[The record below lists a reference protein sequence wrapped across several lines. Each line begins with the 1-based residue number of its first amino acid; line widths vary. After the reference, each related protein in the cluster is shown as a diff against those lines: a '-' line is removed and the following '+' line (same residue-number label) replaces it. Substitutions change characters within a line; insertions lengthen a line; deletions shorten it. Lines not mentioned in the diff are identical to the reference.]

1 MINFIGTMKILIL
14 LETLNGIRSLMVDE
28 LLKMHHEVTVYP
40 NEIPKYRYTF
50 FDKINNLLSLD
61 KKRIS
66 RKRENHLREES
77 SREINQI
84 ISKNYDLI
92 IVFRP
97 DSYEKNFLIKLKNQT
112 KRMVAYQWDGIERYP
127 KVKEYIPIFDEFYC
141 FNPPD
146 CGDEIKFLPNFY
158 FENLVKYPLPDKN
171 GDFIYIGYYD
181 ELRQKALSKMSK
193 ELKDTSLSYKF
204 ELKSFDKKNKEKLIT
219 DNPEIKF
226 IDEIYDYETLFD
238 IHKNYKV
245 FIDIKQPIHE
255 GLSFRFF
262 EALVLQSKIITNN
275 VSIKTYNFYHPNNI
289 LVVDWEKITKKEILD
304 FFAIPYYPIN
314 PKIVE
319 EYSFKNWINK
329 IEKKDITG

>member
-50 FDKINNLLSLD
+50 FDKINNLLSLH

-77 SREINQI
+77 SREISQI
-84 ISKNYDLI
+84 ISDTYDLI
-92 IVFRP
+92 IVFRS
-97 DSYEKNFLIKLKNQT
+97 DSYEKDFLIRLKNQT

-141 FNPPD
+141 FNPPE

-158 FENLVKYPLPDKN
+158 FESLVKYPLPDKN
-171 GDFIYIGYYD
+171 EDFIYIGYYD
-181 ELRQKALSKMSK
+181 ELREKALSKMSK
-193 ELKDTSLSYKF
+193 ELKDTSLNFRF
-204 ELKSFDKKNKEKLIT
+204 ELKSFDKKSREKPVT
-219 DNPEIKF
+219 ENPEINF
-226 IDEIYDYETLFD
+226 IDEIYDYETLFE

-245 FIDIKQPIHE
+245 FIDIKQPVHE

-262 EALVLQSKIITNN
+262 EALILQSKIITNN
-275 VSIKTYNFYHPNNI
+275 ASVKTYNFYHPNNI
-289 LVVDWEKITKKEILD
+289 LVVDWEKITKEEIID
-304 FFAIPYYPIN
+304 FMSIPYHPLD
-314 PKIVE
+314 PKIIE
-319 EYSFKNWINK
+319 EYSFKKWINK
-329 IEKKDITG
+329 INFE

>member
-1 MINFIGTMKILIL
+1 
-14 LETLNGIRSLMVDE
+14 
-28 LLKMHHEVTVYP
+28 
-40 NEIPKYRYTF
+40 
-50 FDKINNLLSLD
+50 
-61 KKRIS
+61 
-66 RKRENHLREES
+66 
-77 SREINQI
+77 
-84 ISKNYDLI
+84 
-92 IVFRP
+92 
-97 DSYEKNFLIKLKNQT
+97 
-112 KRMVAYQWDGIERYP
+112 
-127 KVKEYIPIFDEFYC
+127 
-141 FNPPD
+141 
-146 CGDEIKFLPNFY
+146 
-158 FENLVKYPLPDKN
+158 
-171 GDFIYIGYYD
+171 
-181 ELRQKALSKMSK
+181 MSK